1 MATSYFFFNLDKHN
15 INAVSFCLLCCVSAM
30 RISAVFCIS
39 IHCFS
44 ITSVGVGFRLVTL
57 LKIGDQGNGSFQTG
71 PHRVRI
77 ILENKL
83 YCQTHLRFDNIFFF
97 FYVGETGS
105 KPKEMKFFRT
115 MNEGVGNLIYP
126 RKESMSFNNSM
137 SISYT

>member
-1 MATSYFFFNLDKHN
+1 
-15 INAVSFCLLCCVSAM
+15 M
-30 RISAVFCIS
+30 RISAVFYIS

-57 LKIGDQGNGSFQTG
+57 LKIRDQGNGSFQTV

-83 YCQTHLRFDNIFFF
+83 YCQTHLRFDSLFFSF
-97 FYVGETGS
+97 FSLGETGS
-105 KPKEMKFFRT
+105 KPKGMKFFRT
-115 MNEGVGNLIYP
+115 MNEGVGNLRYP

-137 SISYT
+137 